1 MDMDLIP
8 TGRRIAEKWWGKS
21 WVTNLESYA
30 DYSNRLPRGKTYL
43 RNGAVR
49 SMDIDRGLIRASV
62 QGSRPKPYKVS
73 VEISPLP
80 EAEKKALAERCGN
93 RIQSLDALI
102 DGDIPQDI
110 ADVFVS
116 RNGLFPSPRE
126 IKFRCS
132 CPDYAYMCKH
142 VAATLYGV
150 GVLFDREPLLF
161 FRLRG
166 IDVDTLVKKSVERR
180 FESMMKN
187 ADNKT
192 SRMLDDDCLDIFGVL
207 E

>member
-1 MDMDLIP
+1 MDVDLIP
-8 TGRRIAEKWWGKS
+8 KGRRIAERWWGKS

-30 DYSNRLPRGKTYL
+30 DYSNRLPRGKSYL

-49 SMDIDRGLIRASV
+49 SMDIDKGSIKASV
-62 QGSRPKPYKVS
+62 QGSKAKPYKVS
-73 VEISPLP
+73 VSIQPLLDG
-80 EAEKKALAERCGN
+80 EKMKLTERCGN
-93 RIQSLDALI
+93 RIQSLDSLI

-110 ADVFVS
+110 ADIFVS

-126 IKFRCS
+126 ISFKCT

-166 IDVDTLVKKSVERR
+166 IDVDTLVKKSVESR
-180 FESMMKN
+180 FESMMRN
-187 ADNKT
+187 ADNRT
-192 SRMLDDDCLDIFGVL
+192 SRMLDDDDIDIFGVL
-207 E
+207 D